1 MLIPLSTIFN
11 KKHAK
16 KQTGE
21 TKNVRREENGAFFFR
36 CELFFLHRQ
45 GRGECDTRVKKKE
58 KDRNQLN
65 AK

>member
-21 TKNVRREENGAFFFR
+21 TKNVRREENGAFFFVVS
-36 CELFFLHRQ
+36 FSFSIDKVVVNVTH
-45 GRGECDTRVKKKE
+45 G
-58 KDRNQLN
+58 
-65 AK
+65 